1 MVVPLF
7 FARKK
12 YEINT
17 HLIYYLCK
25 MFLPDPLNLIQLS
38 YMFHYFLVLYILY
51 RNTTFVKWI
60 SSLLLQIFE
69 MKKSR
74 KLLLKTLLWRY
85 DFSKLS
91 CPREGETPFP
101 VPLIPPVAGALRA
114 PNIRHPTKNTRSGP
128 TQLGQI
134 FKKSKYK
141 FSKCHA
147 FFTLWCIFM
156 PKMRH
161 KETFNCILFYQDV

>member
-1 MVVPLF
+1 MYGTSLFYNLYASNSQTDAYSRGGKGHMVVPLF

-25 MFLPDPLNLIQLS
+25 IFLPDPLNLIQLS

-69 MKKSR
+69 MKKWR

-91 CPREGETPFP
+91 CPREGDPFSCTPY
-101 VPLIPPVAGALRA
+101 
-114 PNIRHPTKNTRSGP
+114 TSRSRGP
-128 TQLGQI
+128 TGTEHSASS
-134 FKKSKYK
+134 KKY
-141 FSKCHA
+141 
-147 FFTLWCIFM
+147 
-156 PKMRH
+156 
-161 KETFNCILFYQDV
+161 